1 MSSSEFDNSLN
12 YSIIK
17 EDNIPTNLE
26 IIEQK
31 KNNNE
36 KPLMELSQIIIPINE
51 NTDIKKEKKNNF
63 NNSSL
68 NNEQP
73 KALEQSQ
80 QTFVTNLLYG
90 NPVEILNPK
99 FIGRSFGFLYDFK
112 GDPKI
117 TIGPDCKL
125 KIYELNIFFNKICLA
140 YALFL
145 LLL

>member
-1 MSSSEFDNSLN
+1 MSSSEFDNSSN

-17 EDNIPTNLE
+17 EDNIATNLE
-26 IIEQK
+26 IIEQNK
-31 KNNNE
+31 SNNE
-36 KPLMELSQIIIPINE
+36 KPLMELSQIIVPINE
-51 NTDIKKEKKNNF
+51 NNDIKKEKNNF

-68 NNEQP
+68 NNELP

-80 QTFVTNLLYG
+80 PTFVTNLLYG
-90 NPVEILNPK
+90 NPVEALNPK

>member
-1 MSSSEFDNSLN
+1 MSSSEFDNSSN

-17 EDNIPTNLE
+17 EDNIATNLE
-26 IIEQK
+26 IIEQNK
-31 KNNNE
+31 SNNE
-36 KPLMELSQIIIPINE
+36 KPLMELSQIIVPINE
-51 NTDIKKEKKNNF
+51 NNDIKKEKNNF

-68 NNEQP
+68 SNELP

-80 QTFVTNLLYG
+80 PTFVTNLLYG
-90 NPVEILNPK
+90 NPVEALNPK